1 MGNDL
6 KHYKIPGSKYCGLIL
21 NGNYSDELKNRVAD
35 CILRF
40 HAFDQSGSPAIPYI
54 SAWHE
59 NEKIVWYEFASKR
72 FVELLGCDVSE
83 LPESFR
89 KSIIDRRE
97 YKDLDQGIQQEVISK
112 KKLRDLRTD
121 LR

>member
-6 KHYKIPGSKYCGLIL
+6 KRYKIPESKYCGLIL
-21 NGNYSDELKNRVAD
+21 NGNYSDALKSHVAD
-35 CILRF
+35 CIHRF

-72 FVELLGCDVSE
+72 FAALLECDVSE

-97 YKDLDQGIQQEVISK
+97 YKD
-112 KKLRDLRTD
+112 
-121 LR
+121 